1 MIRFLAYLCFA
12 GSFISFAI
20 TTFGLFRVPDA
31 YNRMHAVSVADSMGV
46 GLAVLRMKLLST
58 SWEVQIELVV
68 GLALFGIINPA
79 TSHVVLKAGMV
90 RGEPLAAGTKA
101 MKG

>member
-1 MIRFLAYLCFA
+1 MIRFLANLCFA

-46 GLAVLRMKLLST
+46 GLAVLGLLLLSP
-58 SWEVQIELVV
+58 SWAVRSKLVV
-68 GLALFGIINPA
+68 VLPLFWIINPA